1 MLIVTSSLCK
11 LYVKILLSIS
21 HKNHNYNVLY
31 YNILHIDIFTLH
43 YYAKYKELN
52 KKNIIV

>member
-21 HKNHNYNVLY
+21 HKNHNYNVLF